1 MRFSA
6 IQTLC
11 GIHTIRRALGLVKR
25 YGNLYNSVYDM
36 QNLELAHKHAKK
48 GKGWYREVKQLERNL
63 KGGLRVIRHLLLS
76 HDYKTSDYEMFLK
89 QEGDKVR
96 NIYKL
101 PYFPDRVV
109 QWALMQVVS
118 PYIEKHLIR
127 DTYSAIPNRGIH
139 DGLRRVQKVM
149 YTKQDECRF
158 CWKFDVR
165 HYYQR
170 IVHEILFAQYCRMFK
185 DVDLLWL
192 IYEIIG
198 SINTIDQEDVEEM
211 QARGLEVNLACG
223 VPIGNYFSQWSGNF
237 YLSPFDHW
245 IKEQMGVKHFY
256 RYMDDG
262 VVFHNDKDFLH
273 ELKDKSSEFIWNELR
288 LNFKDNWQIFPTY
301 VRGVDYLG
309 YRIFDN
315 YTLLRKKTTKNIKQ
329 SCKRIG
335 TKVRNG
341 NLMSYSDFCS
351 LNSHMGWVES
361 GDCFR
366 FGGKYLMPLADDA
379 CRFYMDEIWAG
390 DYR

>member
-1 MRFSA
+1 M
-6 IQTLC
+6 
-11 GIHTIRRALGLVKR
+11 VKR

-36 QNLELAHKHAKK
+36 QNLELAHRHAKK
-48 GKGWYREVKQLERNL
+48 GKGWYREVKQLEKNL

-96 NIYKL
+96 KIYKL

-211 QARGLEVNLACG
+211 
-223 VPIGNYFSQWSGNF
+223 
-237 YLSPFDHW
+237 
-245 IKEQMGVKHFY
+245 
-256 RYMDDG
+256 
-262 VVFHNDKDFLH
+262 
-273 ELKDKSSEFIWNELR
+273 
-288 LNFKDNWQIFPTY
+288 
-301 VRGVDYLG
+301 
-309 YRIFDN
+309 
-315 YTLLRKKTTKNIKQ
+315 
-329 SCKRIG
+329 
-335 TKVRNG
+335 
-341 NLMSYSDFCS
+341 
-351 LNSHMGWVES
+351 
-361 GDCFR
+361 
-366 FGGKYLMPLADDA
+366 
-379 CRFYMDEIWAG
+379 
-390 DYR
+390 